1 MNLSNKQKTSHV
13 LVDRR
18 GFFRGGECRIRT
30 RVGLH
35 PNGFQDRP
43 VMTTSV
49 TPHSAPDGAASK
61 KVPQNARTVNRK
73 ALMYEVFRQK
83 RVA

>member
-1 MNLSNKQKTSHV
+1 MNLSNKKKTSHV
-13 LVDRR
+13 LVDKR

-30 RVGLH
+30 RVG
-35 PNGFQDRP
+35 
-43 VMTTSV
+43 
-49 TPHSAPDGAASK
+49 DGAASK